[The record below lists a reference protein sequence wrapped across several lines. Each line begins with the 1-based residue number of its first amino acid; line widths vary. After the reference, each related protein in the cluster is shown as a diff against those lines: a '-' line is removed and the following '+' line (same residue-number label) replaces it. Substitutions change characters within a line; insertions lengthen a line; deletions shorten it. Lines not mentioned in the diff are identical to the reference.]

1 MAGQGKAATFTL
13 KSYRFLQ
20 VSMDMETQ
28 EAATLSVSFDPCGEY
43 SKSTGEYKLRLITR
57 VSSEEKEFISTTLQ
71 VVFGFTESIELSEIP
86 DYFYPNCMA
95 IVFPYVRS
103 FLSTLSLQANVPP
116 IILPIINFSDLQG
129 VLKRNTKEVE

>member
-20 VSMDMETQ
+20 VSMDIETQ
-28 EAATLSVSFDPCGEY
+28 EVATLSVSFAPCGEY

-71 VVFGFTESIELSEIP
+71 VVFGFIEPIELSEIP

>member
-20 VSMDMETQ
+20 VSMDIETQ

-71 VVFGFTESIELSEIP
+71 VVFGFIEPIELSEIP

>member
-1 MAGQGKAATFTL
+1 MAGQGKVATFTL

-20 VSMDMETQ
+20 VSMDFETQ
-28 EAATLSVSFDPCGEY
+28 EGATLSVSFDPNGEY
-43 SKSTGEYKLRLITR
+43 CKATGEYKLRLITR

-71 VVFGFTESIELSEIP
+71 VVFGFTEPIELSEIP
-86 DYFYPNCMA
+86 DFFYPNCMA

-129 VLKRNTKEVE
+129 VLKRNTKEVK

>member
-20 VSMDMETQ
+20 VSMDFETQ
-28 EAATLSVSFDPCGEY
+28 EGATLSVSFDPNGEY
-43 SKSTGEYKLRLITR
+43 CKATGEYKLRLITR

-71 VVFGFTESIELSEIP
+71 VVFGFTEPIELSEIP
-86 DYFYPNCMA
+86 DFFYPNCMA

>member
-71 VVFGFTESIELSEIP
+71 VVFGFIEPIELSEIP
-86 DYFYPNCMA
+86 GYFYPNCMA

-129 VLKRNTKEVE
+129 ILKRNTKEVE

>member
-1 MAGQGKAATFTL
+1 MERQGKAATFTL
-13 KSYRFLQ
+13 KSYRFIQ
-20 VSMDMETQ
+20 VSMDFEAQ
-28 EAATLSVSFDPCGEY
+28 EGATLNVSFDPHGEY
-43 SKSTGEYKLRLITR
+43 SKATGAYNLRLITR

-71 VVFGFTESIELSEIP
+71 VVFGFTEPIELSEIP

-129 VLKRNTKEVE
+129 ILKRNTKEVE

>member
-28 EAATLSVSFDPCGEY
+28 EVATLSVSFDPCGEY

-71 VVFGFTESIELSEIP
+71 VVFGFIEPIELSEIP

>member
-20 VSMDMETQ
+20 VSMDFETQ
-28 EAATLSVSFDPCGEY
+28 EGATLSVSFDPNGEY
-43 SKSTGEYKLRLITR
+43 CKATGEYKLRLITR
-57 VSSEEKEFISTTLQ
+57 VSSEKKEFISTTLQ
-71 VVFGFTESIELSEIP
+71 VVFGFTEPIELSEIP
-86 DYFYPNCMA
+86 DFFYPNCMA

-129 VLKRNTKEVE
+129 ILKRNTKEVK

>member
-20 VSMDMETQ
+20 VSMDFETQ
-28 EAATLSVSFDPCGEY
+28 EGATLSVSFDPNGEY
-43 SKSTGEYKLRLITR
+43 CKATGEYKLRLITR

-71 VVFGFTESIELSEIP
+71 VVFGFTEFIELSEIP

>member
-20 VSMDMETQ
+20 VSMDFETQ
-28 EAATLSVSFDPCGEY
+28 EGATLSVSFDPNGEY
-43 SKSTGEYKLRLITR
+43 CKATGEYKLRLITR
-57 VSSEEKEFISTTLQ
+57 VSSEKKEFISTTLQ
-71 VVFGFTESIELSEIP
+71 VVFGFTEPIELSEIP
-86 DYFYPNCMA
+86 DFFYPNCMA

-129 VLKRNTKEVE
+129 VLKRNTKEVK

>member
-28 EAATLSVSFDPCGEY
+28 EVATLSVSFDPCGEY

-71 VVFGFTESIELSEIP
+71 VVFGFIEPIELSEIP

-129 VLKRNTKEVE
+129 ILKRNTKEVE

>member
-57 VSSEEKEFISTTLQ
+57 VSSEEKEFISTTLH
-71 VVFGFTESIELSEIP
+71 VVFGFIEPIELSEIP

>member
-28 EAATLSVSFDPCGEY
+28 EGETLSVSFDPCGEY
-43 SKSTGEYKLRLITR
+43 SKATGEYKLRLITR

-129 VLKRNTKEVE
+129 ILKRNTKEVE

>member
-20 VSMDMETQ
+20 VSMDFETQ
-28 EAATLSVSFDPCGEY
+28 EGATLSVSFDPNGEY
-43 SKSTGEYKLRLITR
+43 CKANGEYKLRLITR

-71 VVFGFTESIELSEIP
+71 VVFGFTEPIELSEIP

-129 VLKRNTKEVE
+129 VLKRNTKEVK

>member
-20 VSMDMETQ
+20 VSMDFETQ
-28 EAATLSVSFDPCGEY
+28 EGATLSVSFDPNGEY
-43 SKSTGEYKLRLITR
+43 CKATGEYKLRLITR

-71 VVFGFTESIELSEIP
+71 VVFGFTEPIELSEIP
-86 DYFYPNCMA
+86 DFFYPNCMA

-116 IILPIINFSDLQG
+116 IILPIINFSNLQG
-129 VLKRNTKEVE
+129 ILKRNTKEVE

>member
-20 VSMDMETQ
+20 VSMDFETQ
-28 EAATLSVSFDPCGEY
+28 EGATLSVSFDPNGEY
-43 SKSTGEYKLRLITR
+43 CKATGEYKLRLITR
-57 VSSEEKEFISTTLQ
+57 VSSEKKEFISTTLQ
-71 VVFGFTESIELSEIP
+71 VVFGFTEPIELSEIP
-86 DYFYPNCMA
+86 DFFYPNCMA

-129 VLKRNTKEVE
+129 LLKCNTKEVK

>member
-20 VSMDMETQ
+20 VSMDFETQ
-28 EAATLSVSFDPCGEY
+28 EGATLSVSFDPNGEY
-43 SKSTGEYKLRLITR
+43 CKATGEYKLRLITR

-71 VVFGFTESIELSEIP
+71 VVFGFTEPIELSEIP

>member
-28 EAATLSVSFDPCGEY
+28 EVATLSVSFDPCGEY

-71 VVFGFTESIELSEIP
+71 VVFGFTEPIELSEIP

>member
-20 VSMDMETQ
+20 VSMDFETQ
-28 EAATLSVSFDPCGEY
+28 EGATLSVSFDPNGEY
-43 SKSTGEYKLRLITR
+43 CKATGEYKLRLITR

-71 VVFGFTESIELSEIP
+71 VVFGFTEPIELSEIP
-86 DYFYPNCMA
+86 DFFYPNCMA

-129 VLKRNTKEVE
+129 VLKRNTKELN

>member
-20 VSMDMETQ
+20 VSMDFETQ
-28 EAATLSVSFDPCGEY
+28 EGATLSVSFDPNGEY
-43 SKSTGEYKLRLITR
+43 CKATGEYKLRLITR

-71 VVFGFTESIELSEIP
+71 VVFGFTEPIELSEIP
-86 DYFYPNCMA
+86 DFFYPNCMA

-129 VLKRNTKEVE
+129 ILKRNTKEVE

>member
-20 VSMDMETQ
+20 VSMDFETQ
-28 EAATLSVSFDPCGEY
+28 EGATLSVFFDPNGEY
-43 SKSTGEYKLRLITR
+43 CKATGEYKLRLITR

-71 VVFGFTESIELSEIP
+71 VVFGFTEPIELSEIP
-86 DYFYPNCMA
+86 DFFYPNCMA

-129 VLKRNTKEVE
+129 VLKRNTKEVK

>member
-1 MAGQGKAATFTL
+1 MAGQGKAATFTF

-20 VSMDMETQ
+20 VSMDFETQ
-28 EAATLSVSFDPCGEY
+28 EGATLSVSFDPNGEY
-43 SKSTGEYKLRLITR
+43 CKATGEYKLRLITR

-71 VVFGFTESIELSEIP
+71 VVFGFTEPIELSEIP
-86 DYFYPNCMA
+86 DFFYPNCMA

-129 VLKRNTKEVE
+129 VLKRNTKEVK

>member
-20 VSMDMETQ
+20 VSMDFEAQ
-28 EAATLSVSFDPCGEY
+28 EGATLSVSFDPYGEY
-43 SKSTGEYKLRLITR
+43 SKATGEYKLRLITR

-71 VVFGFTESIELSEIP
+71 VVFGFTEPIELSEIP

-129 VLKRNTKEVE
+129 LLKRNTKEVE

>member
-71 VVFGFTESIELSEIP
+71 VVFGFIEPIELSEIP

-129 VLKRNTKEVE
+129 ILKRNTKEVE

>member
-71 VVFGFTESIELSEIP
+71 VVFGFTEPIELSEIP

>member
-1 MAGQGKAATFTL
+1 
-13 KSYRFLQ
+13 
-20 VSMDMETQ
+20 MDFETQ
-28 EAATLSVSFDPCGEY
+28 EGATLSVSFDPNGEY
-43 SKSTGEYKLRLITR
+43 CKATGEYKLRLITR

-71 VVFGFTESIELSEIP
+71 VVFGFTEPIELSEIP
-86 DYFYPNCMA
+86 DFFYPNCMA

-129 VLKRNTKEVE
+129 VLKRNTKEVK

>member
-20 VSMDMETQ
+20 VSMDFETQ
-28 EAATLSVSFDPCGEY
+28 EGATLSVSFDPHGEY
-43 SKSTGEYKLRLITR
+43 SKATGEYKLRLITR

-71 VVFGFTESIELSEIP
+71 VVFGFTEPIELSEIP
-86 DYFYPNCMA
+86 DFFYPNCMA

-129 VLKRNTKEVE
+129 VLKRNTKEVK

>member
-20 VSMDMETQ
+20 VSMDLETQ
-28 EAATLSVSFDPCGEY
+28 EGATLSVSFDPCGEY

-71 VVFGFTESIELSEIP
+71 VVFGFTEPIELSEIP

-129 VLKRNTKEVE
+129 ILKRNTKEVE

>member
-20 VSMDMETQ
+20 VSMDIETQ
-28 EAATLSVSFDPCGEY
+28 EVATLSVSFDPCGEY

-71 VVFGFTESIELSEIP
+71 VVFGFIEPIELSEIP

>member
-1 MAGQGKAATFTL
+1 MERQGKAATFTL

-20 VSMDMETQ
+20 VSMDFEAQ
-28 EAATLSVSFDPCGEY
+28 EGATLSVSFDPYGEY
-43 SKSTGEYKLRLITR
+43 SKATGEYKLRLITR

-86 DYFYPNCMA
+86 DYFYPNSMA

-129 VLKRNTKEVE
+129 ILKHNTKEVE

>member
-1 MAGQGKAATFTL
+1 MERQGKAATFTL
-13 KSYRFLQ
+13 KSYRFIQ
-20 VSMDMETQ
+20 VSMDFEAQ
-28 EAATLSVSFDPCGEY
+28 EGATLSVSFDPLGEY
-43 SKSTGEYKLRLITR
+43 SKATGEYKLRLITR

-71 VVFGFTESIELSEIP
+71 VVFGFTESRELSEIP

-129 VLKRNTKEVE
+129 ILKRNTKEVE

>member
-71 VVFGFTESIELSEIP
+71 VVFGFIEPIELSEIP